1 MLFSDISSKVCPP
14 EGYCQIAK
22 RKRTRLAVSN
32 LNENEAEKHLSR
44 RLGFRRRNGNQRAG
58 CVENCRWRDI
68 ENSKNQAA
76 EKPASEDWPR
86 RIRRR
91 ISIIGVVGAG
101 TRGPRRTVGEARSC
115 MAWSSADSNLPGT
128 RVRNMIPRSEGIYL
142 VSSFDLAVT

>member
-68 ENSKNQAA
+68 ENSKNQAT

-91 ISIIGVVGAG
+91 ISISGVVGAG

-115 MAWSSADSNLPGT
+115 MACVMNRST
-128 RVRNMIPRSEGIYL
+128 RVQSKVGSWL
-142 VSSFDLAVT
+142 S